1 MSGNAHGPLCGI
13 RVLDLSRVLSG
24 PYCTL
29 QLADMGAEVIK
40 VEMPGR
46 GDDTRAWGPP
56 FVQGESAY
64 FLSVNRNKKSITLD
78 LRRPEGAE
86 LLRRLLRSSDV
97 LVENFRPGVLGRL
110 GFDYQACQALRPELV
125 YCSISGFGQTGPRR
139 SEPGYDI
146 VLQGEGGIQS
156 LTGDPAGSGFRVGV
170 AQADLVAGLFA
181 CQGILLALLQR
192 QRSGAGQQVD
202 VAMLDAQI
210 ALLTY
215 QAGNYFA
222 SGEVPRRLGNRH
234 PNIAPYETF
243 GTAAGDLNLAIGNE
257 KLWRDF
263 CGLVGLQHLVDDPRF
278 ASNAARLANYESLRP
293 QLAALFARRRCVE
306 WIELLRG
313 HGIPCGP
320 VRDLAQVFDDPQVAA
335 REMRCQLDHRRG
347 GRLQTTGIPIK
358 LSATPGAVTQPPPL
372 LGQHNHEIYVGLLGL
387 EESRL
392 AELERLGVV

>member
-1 MSGNAHGPLCGI
+1 MTGSAQGPLGGF

-40 VEMPGR
+40 VEVPGR

-56 FVQGESAY
+56 FVAGESAY
-64 FLSVNRNKKSITLD
+64 FLSVNRNKKSITLN
-78 LRRPEGAE
+78 LRHPEGAV
-86 LLRRLLRSSDV
+86 LLRRLVQVSDV
-97 LVENFRPGVLGRL
+97 LVENFRPGVLERL
-110 GFDYQACQALRPELV
+110 GFGYEACRAWRPELV
-125 YCSISGFGQTGPRR
+125 YCSISGFGHSGPRR

-146 VLQGEGGIQS
+146 VIQGEGGIQS
-156 LTGDPAGSGFRVGV
+156 LTGDPGGPSFRVGV
-170 AQADLVAGLFA
+170 AQADLVAGLYA
-181 CQGILLALLQR
+181 CQGILLALLHR
-192 QRSGAGQQVD
+192 QRGGAGQWVD

-222 SGEVPRRLGNRH
+222 SAVVPQRLGNRH

-243 GTAAGDLNLAIGNE
+243 ATADGDLNLAIGNE

-263 CGLVGLQHLVDDPRF
+263 CPLVGLGALAEDPRF
-278 ASNAARLANYESLRP
+278 ATNAARLANYEALR
-293 QLAALFARRRCVE
+293 AALGPLLVRRRCAE

-335 REMRCQLDHRRG
+335 RQMRCQVEHARAGTLE
-347 GRLQTTGIPIK
+347 TTGVPVK
-358 LSATPGAVTQPPPL
+358 LSATPGAVREPPPL
-372 LGQHNHEIYVGLLGL
+372 LGEHNREIYVGLLGL
-387 EESRL
+387 EEERL
-392 AELERLGVV
+392 AVLEQQGVI